1 MRLSELQESQNIF
14 EEANPVQKA
23 AVHFFNSKVGD
34 VDKEAVD
41 NYVDTAN
48 SLYKKAQQQGLGD
61 QVKQALVKAKTSP
74 YLQGGVVT
82 TIGAVLTGGLLA
94 SAQRFGLTPGQT
106 NMLLQAVLNTVIPT
120 VVSRINGRSWDETIK
135 YTLASAATGIGA
147 AAAMG
152 EAKEDV
158 AEGSLTEM
166 DKSSPQPGRDGRVSH
181 STYGS
186 RDKGGS
192 KGPEKEAKPITAK
205 KAKQDALDILKKQGV
220 AEEINPE
227 VKQPGFKHR
236 IVIGDYIYS
245 AKGSYTGLRIEC
257 HDSEGT
263 LLGYAQFM
271 FYRDHLE
278 SQYTKVRGQ
287 YQGQGIASNM
297 YAYAHMLGNDIQ
309 PSPYLEPDGK
319 KMWRAFKKSGAA
331 KIMAGDT
338 VKEAKMS
345 AAVRFQRA
353 MDRERAKTDAHY
365 RAGEEVMARAR
376 AEQDKKKEQEKKK

>member
-1 MRLSELQESQNIF
+1 MRLHEIITESQTAKSGI
-14 EEANPVQKA
+14 VQTDVYGTKA
-23 AVHFFNSKVGD
+23 YHAKCMEKGCDWESKRYD
-34 VDKEAVD
+34 RIQQ
-41 NYVDTAN
+41 
-48 SLYKKAQQQGLGD
+48 AQ
-61 QVKQALVKAKTSP
+61 
-74 YLQGGVVT
+74 
-82 TIGAVLTGGLLA
+82 
-94 SAQRFGLTPGQT
+94 
-106 NMLLQAVLNTVIPT
+106 
-120 VVSRINGRSWDETIK
+120 
-135 YTLASAATGIGA
+135 A
-147 AAAMG
+147 AAKKHAEQHFDKKG
-152 EAKEDV
+152 V
-158 AEGSLTEM
+158 AEGLSDIVKGAVGGGFVGGMGGASAELFPGIPWGAPTLVGTVFGAALGAWSAKAL
-166 DKSSPQPGRDGRVSH
+166 DKPVYQVYVNGKQSSDIMGGNDAARLIAKLASKEHDTKTVFTIVNVKSGKIVFRKIWSDQIDHDIGHDQPGWRGSWDG
-181 STYGS
+181 
-186 RDKGGS
+186 
-192 KGPEKEAKPITAK
+192 KESVE
-205 KAKQDALDILKKQGV
+205 QGV

-257 HDSEGT
+257 HDSKGT

-278 SQYTKVRGQ
+278 SQYTKVRSQ